1 MFTGT
6 REHFTEMQMSSN
18 PQSFSRCTWPMALS
32 TSACAVTPPY
42 RVSSSF
48 SSEPP
53 LTPMRM
59 GMPRSRQASATA
71 RTRSFAPMLPGLMRI
86 LSIPP
91 CTHSSASL

>member
-6 REHFTEMQMSSN
+6 REHFTEMQISSK
-18 PQSFSRCTWPMALS
+18 PQSFSSRTWPMALS

-42 RVSSSF
+42 LASRSF
-48 SSEPP
+48 SSYPP

-71 RTRSFAPMLPGLMRI
+71 RTRSLLPMLPGLMRI
-86 LSIPP
+86 LSMPP
-91 CTHSSASL
+91 SAHSSASL